1 MYVRRDRKM
10 RDGKEVIYAS
20 LAHNIQEDSKRG
32 KRTKPVV
39 FANLGNEEDLSL
51 EVVAG
56 MRSAL
61 DRYIA
66 KRWGD
71 ARPDA
76 DAVTS
81 IAAEVK
87 PLSATLRVL
96 ASKELGVRLLLS
108 AAWHKLGIGPAL
120 AKFEKK
126 HRCEFPVERLVF
138 AMVLNRLV
146 DPMSK
151 RACNLWC
158 KEEGY
163 LPEAKGWD
171 VHQFY
176 RALDV
181 LHEHWA
187 ELEDLLAQALF
198 GRLSPEDRAYLLAD
212 TTTLYFEARANDRE
226 LAELEAAWAE
236 HDRDPANIPEP
247 RRPRPQVVNEP
258 PLRMQGHSKDGHP
271 GDPQV
276 VIASICTPGGFVL
289 RHRVYPGNTNDFTV
303 AADLVTN
310 LPKLAADEERVW
322 VTDAGMVGKKLFE
335 TIDATGWKRLSAE
348 GPRKSEVGQ
357 ALLSENPGRYRAHP
371 TKEDFSFKEFD
382 VPADKTPSGR
392 PERWVVTRNERERE
406 RQLARIDDHLERAKE
421 SLARQRETATTHPK
435 QVCELVSH
443 KSLHRYVMPSARVP
457 GTYVLDQEAIRRE
470 KMLAGVRFYR
480 STKLD
485 WDGVA
490 MWSAYQRLQE
500 VEANHKEYK
509 GPLMLQPCYHRTE
522 RRIEAHVM
530 LTVLAVNVVRF
541 LEAETGRNMAELR
554 RLFGGVKAV
563 ELAAGK
569 KTFWQRSELT
579 TDHLD
584 VLKRLSAGVPTVQ
597 WTRWLE
603 ASPKEQ
609 SRGR

>member
-1 MYVRRDRKM
+1 MYIRRDRKM
-10 RDGKEVIYAS
+10 RDGKEVVYAS
-20 LAHNIQEDSKRG
+20 LAHNVIEDSKRG
-32 KRTKPVV
+32 RRTKPVV

-51 EVVAG
+51 EVATG
-56 MRSAL
+56 MVRAL
-61 DRYIA
+61 ERYIH
-66 KRWGD
+66 KRWGEKP
-71 ARPDA
+71 APSQ
-76 DAVTS
+76 VGS
-81 IAAEVK
+81 IASEVK

-108 AAWHKLGIGPAL
+108 AAWNKLGIGPAL
-120 AKFEKK
+120 TKFEKK

-151 RACNLWC
+151 RACNVWC
-158 KEEGY
+158 REEGY

-187 ELEDLLAQALF
+187 ELEDLLARALF
-198 GRLSPEDRAYLLAD
+198 ERLAPADRAYLLAD

-226 LAELEAAWAE
+226 LAALEAAWEAYE
-236 HDRDPANIPEP
+236 RDPNAVPEP

-258 PLRMQGHSKDGHP
+258 PLRMQGHNKDGHP

-276 VIASICTPGGFVL
+276 VIASVCTPGGFVL
-289 RHRVYPGNTNDFTV
+289 RHRVYPGNTSDFTV
-303 AADLVTN
+303 AADLIAK
-310 LPKLAADEERVW
+310 LPKLSEDEERVW
-322 VTDAGMVGKKLFE
+322 ISDAGMVSKKLFE
-335 TIDATGWKRLSAE
+335 AIDEGGWKRLTAE
-348 GPRKSEVGQ
+348 GPRKSALGQ
-357 ALLSENPGRYRAHP
+357 SLLSEHPGRYRAHP

-382 VPADKTPSGR
+382 VPAAKSPSGKA
-392 PERWVVTRNERERE
+392 ERWLVTRNERDRE
-406 RQLARIDDHLERAKE
+406 RVLGRIDEHVERAKE
-421 SLARQRETATTHPK
+421 GLARQREAATSHPK
-435 QVCELVSH
+435 KVCELVSH
-443 KSLHRYVMPSARVP
+443 KSLHRYVRPSEKVA

-480 STKLD
+480 TTKLD

-490 MWSAYQRLQE
+490 MWGAYQKLQE
-500 VEANHKEYK
+500 VEANHREYK
-509 GPLMLQPCYHRTE
+509 GPLLLQPCYHRTE

-530 LTVLAVNVVRF
+530 LTILAVNVVRF

-569 KTFWQRSELT
+569 KSFWQRSELT
-579 TDHLD
+579 DDHMD
-584 VLKRLSAGVPTVQ
+584 VLKRLSAGVPAHQ
-597 WTRWLE
+597 WTRWIDTP
-603 ASPKEQ
+603 APRKK
-609 SRGR
+609 RA